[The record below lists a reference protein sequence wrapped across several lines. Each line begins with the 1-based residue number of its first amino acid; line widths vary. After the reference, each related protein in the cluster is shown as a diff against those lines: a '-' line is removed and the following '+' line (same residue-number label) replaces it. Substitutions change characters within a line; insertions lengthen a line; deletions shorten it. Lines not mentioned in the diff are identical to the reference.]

1 MTDPAISEVT
11 RRDIIDEL
19 RLQKT
24 CWSGRLDEVE
34 FLNRIFDLAKLPSY
48 DHRQKTMAGDIRM
61 HRESFL
67 DWEDDWVYLDHRLN
81 LLRCADEVFL
91 RFLCEIVHPLV
102 RVDEAE
108 AQKLV
113 EMFNGYLNRDG
124 YEIAPRT
131 AISGRP
137 IYAGRRRNAAASQ
150 IALARKV
157 AEELSSDYVAGLI
170 TRMEAAVEGDPFLA
184 IGSAKEFVESICKGI
199 LAERG
204 QPTNG
209 NKTLPQLVK
218 ATRQSLGLA
227 VSSQTEETLRQM
239 LSGLGQITQGIAE
252 LRGQLG
258 TGHGHHPGIERPLPS
273 VARLSVNAAIALGI
287 FLFETHQ
294 THEASNGPENRNN
307 QVLAGR

>member
-34 FLNRIFDLAKLPSY
+34 FLNRIFDLTKLPSH

-61 HRESFL
+61 HRETFQ

-102 RVDEAE
+102 RADETE

-113 EMFNGYLNRDG
+113 EILNGYLARDG

-137 IYAGRRRNAAASQ
+137 IYAARRRSAAVSQ

-170 TRMEAAVEGDPFLA
+170 TRMETAIESDPALA

-199 LAERG
+199 LSERS
-204 QPTNG
+204 QPASG
-209 NKTLPQLVK
+209 NETLPQLVK
-218 ATRQSLGLA
+218 ATRQLLGLA
-227 VSSQTEETLRQM
+227 VPPQTEETLRQM

-258 TGHGHHPGIERPLPS
+258 TGHGHHPETEKPLPPM
-273 VARLSVNAAIALGI
+273 ARLSVNAAIALGT
-287 FLFETHQ
+287 FLFEMHQ
-294 THEASNGPENRNN
+294 SQDASIQQLDRRNE
-307 QVLAGR
+307 VLVDR